1 MVVYQRWMLDLERLF
16 RQFDHAHRV
25 MPGMFSLAAFSCIL
39 ACRMHKKALDWE
51 AKLSILWCFCC
62 FYGDELGLLSARS

>member
-25 MPGMFSLAAFSCIL
+25 VPLAVFSCIL

-51 AKLSILWCFCC
+51 TVSLLAKLSIL
-62 FYGDELGLLSARS
+62 

>member
-25 MPGMFSLAAFSCIL
+25 VPLAAFSCIL

-51 AKLSILWCFCC
+51 AVSLLAKLSIL
-62 FYGDELGLLSARS
+62 